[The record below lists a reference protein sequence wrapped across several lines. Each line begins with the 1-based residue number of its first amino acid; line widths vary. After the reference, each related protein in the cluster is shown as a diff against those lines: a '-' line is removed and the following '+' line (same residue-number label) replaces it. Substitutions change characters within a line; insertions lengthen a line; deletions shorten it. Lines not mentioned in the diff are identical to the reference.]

1 MGANIVAVEKETQ
14 VLDGFGISNESGYY
28 MLTLKKDTDYD
39 RKISFIGLKQVSFLF
54 NDENNIEKNIVL
66 EQQAESLDEVE
77 LVYEMPVTIKGD
89 TIIYNADSFNT
100 GSERKLED
108 VLKNMPGIEVNDEGR
123 IEVEGKE
130 ITKITVEGKDFLM
143 ETPNL
148 LPKICRPM
156 QLVK

>member
-1 MGANIVAVEKETQ
+1 M
-14 VLDGFGISNESGYY
+14 
-28 MLTLKKDTDYD
+28 
-39 RKISFIGLKQVSFLF
+39 
-54 NDENNIEKNIVL
+54 
-66 EQQAESLDEVE
+66 DEVE

-130 ITKITVEGKDFLM
+130 VTKS
-143 ETPNL
+143 
-148 LPKICRPM
+148 R
-156 QLVK
+156 